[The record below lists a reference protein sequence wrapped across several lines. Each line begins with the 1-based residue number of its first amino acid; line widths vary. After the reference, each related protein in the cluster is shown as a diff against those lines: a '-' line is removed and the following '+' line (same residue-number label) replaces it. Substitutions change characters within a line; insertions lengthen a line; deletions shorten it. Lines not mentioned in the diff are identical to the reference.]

1 MGKARCHP
9 HIVSPQEFIP
19 LMQSTVVL
27 ALLDAHIAAAPEA
40 ASPEAALATLPA
52 VFASVPDPR
61 SRHGQRDD
69 LPFLLTCLVAALLCG
84 CDSRDAVG
92 QWTYDRRTLLRRQFG
107 PRQHLTPTGSL
118 YRRLLPRLSAAHL
131 EAALAAWVRQTRPL
145 RDRAPVAVDGT
156 VVRGAVTITQ
166 PAPHLLSVST
176 HDTGE
181 TLPQVRVDD
190 KTNEIPVAQA
200 VRPHLPLRGRVV
212 TADALHTQTATAQV
226 ILDQHA
232 DYVLVVKDNQPRL
245 HADLV
250 AYFADPRATARSAST
265 TDRYHGRTET
275 RTLYATARLSGYL
288 AQYFP
293 FPRIGQVARLVRTV
307 REKGQTRTETAD
319 LINSLMPRRA
329 DAARLLALVRG
340 HWSVEVR
347 HRIRDV
353 TFGEDHSRLRGG
365 AAPHIMAA
373 LRNLTLTLIRRTG
386 HTAIAAYRRH
396 LAAHPGK
403 ALRLLRP
410 KIHSRR

>member
-1 MGKARCHP
+1 
-9 HIVSPQEFIP
+9 
-19 LMQSTVVL
+19 MQSTVVL
-27 ALLDAHIAAAPEA
+27 ALLDAHTAATPEG
-40 ASPEAALATLPA
+40 ASPEAALSTLPA

-61 SRHGQRDD
+61 SRHGQRYD

-84 CDSRDAVG
+84 CDSLDAVG
-92 QWTYDRRTLLRRQFG
+92 QWTHDRRTLLKRHFG
-107 PRQHLTPTGSL
+107 PRRHLTPTGSL

-145 RDRAPVAVDGT
+145 RDHEPVAFDGK
-156 VVRGAVTITQ
+156 VVRGAVTLTQ

-176 HDTGE
+176 HTTGE
-181 TLPQVRVDD
+181 TLLQVRVDD

-200 VRPHLPLRGRVV
+200 VLPHLPLRGRVV

-232 DYVLVVKDNQPRL
+232 DYVLVVKGNQPRL
-245 HADLV
+245 HAELI
-250 AYFADPRATARSAST
+250 AYFADPHATACSATT
-265 TDRYHGRTET
+265 TDRCHGRTET
-275 RTLYATARLSGYL
+275 RTLHTTTRLCPYL
-288 AQYFP
+288 TQYFP
-293 FPRIGQVARLVRTV
+293 FPRLGQVARLVRTV
-307 REKGQTRTETAD
+307 REKGQTRTETAY
-319 LINSLMPRRA
+319 LMTSLTPRRA

-365 AAPHIMAA
+365 EAPHIMAA
-373 LRNLTLTLIRRTG
+373 LRNLALTLIRRTG

-396 LAAHPGK
+396 LSTHPAK

-410 KIHSRR
+410 KLHSRR

>member
-1 MGKARCHP
+1 
-9 HIVSPQEFIP
+9 
-19 LMQSTVVL
+19 MQSTAVL
-27 ALLDAHIAAAPEA
+27 SLLDAHTAVGRAAT
-40 ASPEAALATLPA
+40 SPEAALTTLAA
-52 VFASVPDPR
+52 VFAAVPDPR
-61 SRHGQRDD
+61 SRHGQRYD

-84 CDSRDAVG
+84 CNSLDAVG
-92 QWTYDRRTLLRRQFG
+92 QWTHDRRALLRRHFG
-107 PRQHLTPTGSL
+107 PRRHLTPTGSL

-145 RDRAPVAVDGT
+145 RDHEPVAFDGK

-181 TLPQVRVDD
+181 TLLQVRVDD

-200 VRPHLPLRGRVV
+200 ILPHLALRGCVV

-226 ILDQHA
+226 VLDQHA

-245 HADLV
+245 HAELV
-250 AYFADPRATARSAST
+250 AYFTDPRATARSATT
-265 TDRYHGRTET
+265 TDRCHGRTET
-275 RTLYATARLSGYL
+275 RTLHATARLSGYL

-293 FPRIGQVARLVRTV
+293 FPCIGQVARLVRTV
-307 REKGQTRTETAD
+307 REKGQTRTETVY
-319 LINSLMPRRA
+319 LMTSLPPRRA
-329 DAARLLALVRG
+329 TPTRLLALIRG

-365 AAPHIMAA
+365 EAPQIMAA
-373 LRNLTLTLIRRTG
+373 LRNLALTLIHRAG
-386 HTAIAAYRRH
+386 ETAIATYRRH
-396 LAAHPGK
+396 LAAYPCK

>member
-1 MGKARCHP
+1 
-9 HIVSPQEFIP
+9 
-19 LMQSTVVL
+19 MQSTVVR
-27 ALLDAHIAAAPEA
+27 ALLDAHTAAASEG
-40 ASPEAALATLPA
+40 ASPEAALTTLPA
-52 VFASVPDPR
+52 VCASIPDPR
-61 SRHGQRDD
+61 SRHGQRYD
-69 LPFLLTCLVAALLCG
+69 LPVLLTCLVAALLCG
-84 CDSRDAVG
+84 CDALDAVG
-92 QWTYDRRTLLRRQFG
+92 QWTHDRRTLLTRHVG
-107 PRQHLTPTGSL
+107 PRRHRTPTGSL
-118 YRRLLPRLSAAHL
+118 YRRLLPRLSAAHV

-145 RDRAPVAVDGT
+145 RDHEPVACDGK
-156 VVRGAVTITQ
+156 VVRGAITSTQ

-181 TLPQVRVDD
+181 TLLQVRVDD

-200 VRPHLPLRGRVV
+200 VLPHLPLRGRVV

-245 HADLV
+245 HAELV
-250 AYFADPRATARSAST
+250 AYCADPRATARAATT
-265 TDRYHGRTET
+265 TDRAHGRTET
-275 RTLYATARLSGYL
+275 RTLHTTTRLTAYL
-288 AQYFP
+288 TQYFP
-293 FPRIGQVARLVRTV
+293 FPRIGQVARLVRSV
-307 REKGQTRTETAD
+307 REKGQTRTETVY
-319 LINSLMPRRA
+319 LITSLTPRRA
-329 DAARLLALVRG
+329 AAARLLTLLRG

-365 AAPHIMAA
+365 AAPQIMAA

-410 KIHSRR
+410 KPHSRR

>member
-1 MGKARCHP
+1 
-9 HIVSPQEFIP
+9 
-19 LMQSTVVL
+19 MQSTAVL
-27 ALLDAHIAAAPEA
+27 TLLDAHTAAGRETP
-40 ASPEAALATLPA
+40 SPEDALATLPA

-61 SRHGQRDD
+61 SRHGQRYD

-84 CDSRDAVG
+84 CDSLDAVG

-107 PRQHLTPTGSL
+107 PRRHLTPTGSL

-145 RDRAPVAVDGT
+145 RDREPVAFDGK

-181 TLPQVRVDD
+181 TLLQVRVDD
-190 KTNEIPVAQA
+190 KTNEIPLAQA
-200 VRPHLPLRGRVV
+200 VLPHLPLRGRVV

-245 HADLV
+245 HAELV
-250 AYFADPRATARSAST
+250 AYFADPRATARSATT
-265 TDRYHGRTET
+265 TDRSHGRTET
-275 RTLYATARLSGYL
+275 RTVHATARLCPYL
-288 AQYFP
+288 TQHFP

-307 REKGQTRTETAD
+307 REKGQTRTETVY
-319 LINSLMPRRA
+319 LITSLTPRRA
-329 DAARLLALVRG
+329 TPVRLLALIRG
-340 HWSVEVR
+340 HWSIDVR

-353 TFGEDHSRLRGG
+353 TFGEDHFRLRGG
-365 AAPHIMAA
+365 EAPQIMAA
-373 LRNLTLTLIRRTG
+373 LRNLALTLMRRAG

-396 LAAHPGK
+396 LSTHPAT

-410 KIHSRR
+410 RTHSRR

>member
-1 MGKARCHP
+1 
-9 HIVSPQEFIP
+9 
-19 LMQSTVVL
+19 MQSTVVR
-27 ALLDAHIAAAPEA
+27 ALLDAHTAAASEG
-40 ASPEAALATLPA
+40 ASPEAALTTLPA
-52 VFASVPDPR
+52 VFASIPDPR
-61 SRHGQRDD
+61 SRHGQRYD

-84 CDSRDAVG
+84 CDALDAVG
-92 QWTYDRRTLLRRQFG
+92 QWTHDRRTLLTRHFG
-107 PRQHLTPTGSL
+107 PRRHLTPTGSL
-118 YRRLLPRLSAAHL
+118 YRRLLPRLAAAHV

-145 RDRAPVAVDGT
+145 RDHEPVAFDGK
-156 VVRGAVTITQ
+156 VVRGAITITQ

-181 TLPQVRVDD
+181 TLLQVRVDD

-200 VRPHLPLRGRVV
+200 VLPHLPLRGRVV

-245 HADLV
+245 HAELV
-250 AYFADPRATARSAST
+250 AYFADPRATARAATT
-265 TDRYHGRTET
+265 TDRAHGRTET
-275 RTLYATARLSGYL
+275 RTLHTTTRLTAYL
-288 AQYFP
+288 TQYFP
-293 FPRIGQVARLVRTV
+293 FPRIGQVARLVRSV
-307 REKGQTRTETAD
+307 REKGQTRTETVY
-319 LINSLMPRRA
+319 LITSLTPRRA
-329 DAARLLALVRG
+329 AAARLLTLLRG

-365 AAPHIMAA
+365 AAPQIMAA

-410 KIHSRR
+410 KPHSRR

>member
-1 MGKARCHP
+1 
-9 HIVSPQEFIP
+9 
-19 LMQSTVVL
+19 MQSTVLL
-27 ALLDAHIAAAPEA
+27 ALLDAHTTAAPEA
-40 ASPEAALATLPA
+40 TSPEAALATLPA

-61 SRHGQRDD
+61 SRHGQRYD

-84 CDSRDAVG
+84 CDSLDAVG
-92 QWTYDRRTLLRRQFG
+92 QWTHDRRTLLKRHCG
-107 PRQHLTPTGSL
+107 PRRHLTPTGSL

-145 RDRAPVAVDGT
+145 CDREPVAFDGK

-176 HDTGE
+176 HETGE
-181 TLPQVRVDD
+181 TLLQVRVDD

-200 VRPHLPLRGRVV
+200 VLPHLPLRGRVV
-212 TADALHTQTATAQV
+212 TADALHTQTATAHV

-232 DYVLVVKDNQPRL
+232 DYLRVVKDNQPRL
-245 HADLV
+245 HAELV
-250 AYFADPRATARSAST
+250 AYFADPRATARSATT
-265 TDRYHGRTET
+265 TDRSHGRTET
-275 RTLYATARLSGYL
+275 RTVHATARLCPYL
-288 AQYFP
+288 TPYFP

-307 REKGQTRTETAD
+307 REKGQTRTETVY
-319 LINSLMPRRA
+319 LITSLTPRRA
-329 DAARLLALVRG
+329 TPVRLLALIRG
-340 HWSVEVR
+340 HWSIEVR

-365 AAPHIMAA
+365 EAPQIMAA
-373 LRNLTLTLIRRTG
+373 LRNLALTLMRRAG

-396 LAAHPGK
+396 LSTHPAT

-410 KIHSRR
+410 KTHSRR

>member
-1 MGKARCHP
+1 
-9 HIVSPQEFIP
+9 
-19 LMQSTVVL
+19 MQSTAVL
-27 ALLDAHIAAAPEA
+27 PLLDAHTAAGRETP
-40 ASPEAALATLPA
+40 SPEDALATLPA

-61 SRHGQRDD
+61 SRHGQRYD

-84 CDSRDAVG
+84 CDALDAVG

-107 PRQHLTPTGSL
+107 PRRHLTPTGSL

-145 RDRAPVAVDGT
+145 RDREPVAFDGK

-181 TLPQVRVDD
+181 TLLQVRVDD
-190 KTNEIPVAQA
+190 KTNEIPIAQA
-200 VRPHLPLRGRVV
+200 VLPHLPLRGRVV

-232 DYVLVVKDNQPRL
+232 DYGLVGKDNQPRL
-245 HADLV
+245 HAELV
-250 AYFADPRATARSAST
+250 AYFADPRATARSATT
-265 TDRYHGRTET
+265 TDRSHGRTET
-275 RTLYATARLSGYL
+275 RTVHATARLCPYL
-288 AQYFP
+288 TPHFP

-307 REKGQTRTETAD
+307 REKGQTRTETVY
-319 LINSLMPRRA
+319 LITSLTPRRA
-329 DAARLLALVRG
+329 TPVRLLALIRG
-340 HWSVEVR
+340 HWSIEVR

-365 AAPHIMAA
+365 EAPQIMAA
-373 LRNLTLTLIRRTG
+373 LRNLALTLMRRAG

-396 LAAHPGK
+396 LSTHPAT

-410 KIHSRR
+410 RTHSRR